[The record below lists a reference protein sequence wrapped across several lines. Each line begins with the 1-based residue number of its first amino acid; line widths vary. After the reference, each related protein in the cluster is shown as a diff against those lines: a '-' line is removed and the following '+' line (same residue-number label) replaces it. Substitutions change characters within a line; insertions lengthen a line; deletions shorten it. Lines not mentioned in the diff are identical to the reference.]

1 MFKYFVKSVSNL
13 LFNIECIIIYEE
25 ICLFIPLAGCPGSN
39 QTLLLLQSC
48 GAVLP
53 EVSSP
58 ERTELAHMIWDKM
71 KELGT
76 LGLLVLL
83 ARTALCFSYSLC
95 NERQRI
101 LRMFKY

>member
-1 MFKYFVKSVSNL
+1 MFKYFSRSVSNL
-13 LFNIECIIIYEE
+13 LSNIECIIIYEE
-25 ICLFIPLAGCPGSN
+25 ICVFAPLAGCPGSN

-48 GAVLP
+48 GNVLP
-53 EVSSP
+53 EVLSP

-83 ARTALCFSYSLC
+83 ARTALCYSYSLC
-95 NERQRI
+95 NERECI
-101 LRMFKY
+101 LIVFKC